1 MTSRATRSFGAID
14 PSSYLTLAI
23 ELATFQAAAAHRT
36 AVDRAYYA
44 AFLTARDQLTDKGYG
59 RFTREAGVHTQVAS
73 VLNGVSKDVAERLI
87 RLRRARNRLTYQPG
101 SQTLPRGQSLAA
113 LPASARSVIEAV
125 EELPT
130 RG

>member
-1 MTSRATRSFGAID
+1 MTSRATSSFGAIE

-23 ELATFQAAAAHRT
+23 ELATFQGGAADRT

-59 RFTREAGVHTQVAS
+59 QFTREPGAHTQIAS
-73 VLNGVSKDVAERLI
+73 VLNGVSKDAAERLI
-87 RLRRARNRLTYQPG
+87 RLRRARNRLTYQSGP
-101 SQTLPRGQSLAA
+101 QTFPRGQSLTA
-113 LPASARSVIEAV
+113 LLASARSVIEAV
-125 EELPT
+125 EELPA